1 MENIIILPILI
12 ALQNPADFSGKTMYP
27 SGIKEI
33 DGRIFNDYKQTTNL
47 MISIPETKK
56 IPSGYYN
63 AIITDDKKFLYV
75 SQNNGT
81 GYFLP
86 IIKTNILDKPN
97 QFKSIEL
104 SEVNGVKILIYKDIE
119 NEYVAIFD

>member
-33 DGRIFNDYKQTTNL
+33 DGKVFGDYVQTTNL
-47 MISIPETKK
+47 MITIPETKK

-63 AIITDDKKFLYV
+63 AIITDDKKFLYI
-75 SQNNGT
+75 SQNKGI

-86 IIKTNILDKPN
+86 IIKNNILKKLN
-97 QFKSIEL
+97 EFKSIEL
-104 SEVNGVKILIYKDIE
+104 SEVNGVKIIIYKDLE
-119 NEYVAIFD
+119 TEYFAIFD